1 MAFVLDASVTACW
14 ALGDEEHAIAA
25 LSLAK
30 IRTEDALV
38 PELWWYEVRNILIV
52 NERRGRIIE
61 EQTKA
66 FLDALGCLR
75 VRVDSEF
82 RERDVLAL
90 ARSQGLTVYDAA
102 YLELAH
108 RNKIRLATLDRR
120 LAEAAQHMG
129 VGLVADG
136 ELDSADQDP
145 PLGRTDT

>member
-38 PELWWYEVRNILIV
+38 PELWWYEIRNILIV

-66 FLDALGCLR
+66 FLSALGYLR
-75 VRVDSEF
+75 VRVDSDTQE
-82 RERDVLAL
+82 EVVLTL
-90 ARSQGLTVYDAA
+90 ARRQGLTIYDAA
-102 YLELAH
+102 YLEVAH
-108 RNKIRLATLDRR
+108 RKKIRLATLDRR
-120 LAEAAQHMG
+120 LAEAAQRVG
-129 VGLVADG
+129 VGLVG
-136 ELDSADQDP
+136 EGEFRSAD
-145 PLGRTDT
+145 